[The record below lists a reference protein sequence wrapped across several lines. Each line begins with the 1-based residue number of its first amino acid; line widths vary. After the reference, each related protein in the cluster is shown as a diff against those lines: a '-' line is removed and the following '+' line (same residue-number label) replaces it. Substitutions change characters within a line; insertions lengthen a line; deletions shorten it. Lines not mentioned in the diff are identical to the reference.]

1 MLAFLTAPTSIGNL
15 QKIAC
20 HISETRR
27 MGIPQKIG
35 GELRL
40 SFFNEHT
47 GRDLEVTLEIFGE
60 VDEFDKLCYYGR
72 QQSYY

>member
-1 MLAFLTAPTSIGNL
+1 
-15 QKIAC
+15 
-20 HISETRR
+20 

-40 SFFNEHT
+40 SFFNEHA
-47 GRDLEVTLEIFGE
+47 GWDLEVILEIFGE
-60 VDEFDKLCYYGR
+60 VGEFDKLCYYGR

>member
-1 MLAFLTAPTSIGNL
+1 MIAFLTPPTSIDYL

-40 SFFNEHT
+40 SFFNGHT
-47 GRDLEVTLEIFGE
+47 GSLEVTLEIFGE